1 MPPAT
6 APRIFRPHRHTAV
19 LPMDGSER
27 RCQRLQETF
36 RRTAS
41 CRRADHGKSCRHF
54 ALVSRG
60 HRSDRTPPRESPR
73 HFAARMDESVIVG
86 YYTSAEVH
94 PRSPAR
100 LLLSKE
106 RKKPMA
112 RNDGIDRT
120 FARNQDLPTLDDVAK
135 VQEHNEREKDSYSNQ
150 DIDTTQTHRNVHF
163 KKPTDSY
170 AAMFDQMI
178 ADGVI
183 STRGLKADAVK
194 YGELLFDVNSAYF
207 HNHGGY
213 EYAKQFY
220 ADAYKAAVEIV
231 GGEQY
236 ILSAVMHADE
246 RNRAMSEA
254 LGEDVYHYHLHVVYI
269 PVVEKQ
275 ILWSKRCKDEFLR
288 GTVKET
294 ITQVS
299 RSKKWESKPVL
310 NEDGNPMLNAKGK
323 KILKS
328 SYSVLQD
335 DFFNFMRAAGY
346 TDVERGERG
355 STEEHLTVTQF
366 KLQAE
371 QHRLETVTGQ
381 VEQAEQ
387 SLADAKAAT
396 EKQKKKLEA
405 LQKET
410 KAAKTI
416 ALTVQ
421 DIEEMGKKNALTGNV
436 SLTPDQCDTLKRYAV
451 NGIIAN
457 ADNKRLKEKLA
468 SAEKTI
474 SIWKQRYE
482 AVNEKYME
490 LKQKAQ
496 PFLDAIEIASERVWA
511 FVHAILARGKETQ
524 EHKHPMNKTVEE
536 INKMIMEDAPME
548 EINDAIGY
556 IDIYSCFDPIF
567 EPPIDFLEECRKHW
581 ETAQSSFRKTIER
594 KIGNTWYVIETE
606 CDGNEPL
613 ADKVKRL
620 IFSDKGGIC

>member
-1 MPPAT
+1 
-6 APRIFRPHRHTAV
+6 
-19 LPMDGSER
+19 
-27 RCQRLQETF
+27 
-36 RRTAS
+36 
-41 CRRADHGKSCRHF
+41 
-54 ALVSRG
+54 
-60 HRSDRTPPRESPR
+60 
-73 HFAARMDESVIVG
+73 
-86 YYTSAEVH
+86 
-94 PRSPAR
+94 
-100 LLLSKE
+100 
-106 RKKPMA
+106 MA

-366 KLQAE
+366 KVQAE
-371 QHRLETVTGQ
+371 QQRLDAVTGQ

-451 NGIIAN
+451 NGIIVN
-457 ADNKRLKEKLA
+457 ADNNA
-468 SAEKTI
+468 
-474 SIWKQRYE
+474 
-482 AVNEKYME
+482 
-490 LKQKAQ
+490 
-496 PFLDAIEIASERVWA
+496 FER
-511 FVHAILARGKETQ
+511 ET
-524 EHKHPMNKTVEE
+524 
-536 INKMIMEDAPME
+536 
-548 EINDAIGY
+548 GF
-556 IDIYSCFDPIF
+556 C
-567 EPPIDFLEECRKHW
+567 
-581 ETAQSSFRKTIER
+581 
-594 KIGNTWYVIETE
+594 
-606 CDGNEPL
+606 
-613 ADKVKRL
+613 
-620 IFSDKGGIC
+620 

>member
-1 MPPAT
+1 
-6 APRIFRPHRHTAV
+6 
-19 LPMDGSER
+19 
-27 RCQRLQETF
+27 
-36 RRTAS
+36 
-41 CRRADHGKSCRHF
+41 
-54 ALVSRG
+54 
-60 HRSDRTPPRESPR
+60 
-73 HFAARMDESVIVG
+73 
-86 YYTSAEVH
+86 
-94 PRSPAR
+94 
-100 LLLSKE
+100 
-106 RKKPMA
+106 MA

-120 FARNQDLPTLDDVAK
+120 FARNQDLPTLDDVTK

-275 ILWSKRCKDEFLR
+275 ILWSKRCKDEDLR

-294 ITQVS
+294 IIQVS
-299 RSKKWESKPVL
+299 RSKKWDSKPVL
-310 NEDGNPMLNAKGK
+310 DENGNPKLNEKGK

-366 KLQAE
+366 KVQAE
-371 QHRLETVTGQ
+371 QQRLETVTGQ
-381 VEQAEQ
+381 VAQAEQ

-416 ALTVQ
+416 SMTVQ
-421 DIEEMGKKNALTGNV
+421 DIEAMGKKATFGNNIT
-436 SLTPDQCDTLKRYAV
+436 LTPDECDTLKRYAT
-451 NGIIAN
+451 NGILFN
-457 ADNKRLKEKLA
+457 AENERLREKLE
-468 SAEKTI
+468 SAQKSA

-482 AVNEKYME
+482 KLHEQYTE

-496 PFLDAIEIASERVWA
+496 PFMDALEIASEKVWA
-511 FVHAILARGKETQ
+511 FINSILARGKETQ
-524 EHKHPMNKTVEE
+524 EHKAPARKRGQDME
-536 INKMIMEDAPME
+536 I
-548 EINDAIGY
+548 
-556 IDIYSCFDPIF
+556 
-567 EPPIDFLEECRKHW
+567 
-581 ETAQSSFRKTIER
+581 
-594 KIGNTWYVIETE
+594 
-606 CDGNEPL
+606 
-613 ADKVKRL
+613 
-620 IFSDKGGIC
+620 

>member
-6 APRIFRPHRHTAV
+6 APRISRPHRHTAV
-19 LPMDGSER
+19 LPMDGSEIYGFRCR
-27 RCQRLQETF
+27 RLYEMFC
-36 RRTAS
+36 RTAS

-213 EYAKQFY
+213 EFAKQFY

-275 ILWSKRCKDEFLR
+275 ILWSKRCKDESLR

-310 NEDGNPMLNAKGK
+310 DENGNPMLNAKGK

-335 DFFNFMRAAGY
+335 DFFNFMRNAGY
-346 TDVERGERG
+346 TDVERGECG

-366 KLQAE
+366 KVQAE
-371 QHRLETVTGQ
+371 QQRLEAVTGQ
-381 VEQAEQ
+381 VAQAEQ

-405 LQKET
+405 LKKET
-410 KAAKTI
+410 QAAKSVAMT
-416 ALTVQ
+416 AHE
-421 DIEEMGKKNALTGNV
+421 IESMGKKNPITGNV
-436 SLTPDQCDTLKRYAV
+436 TMTADECRTLKDYAV
-451 NGIIAN
+451 SSFAE
-457 ADNKRLKEKLA
+457 KSEKLKYKQKFEQA
-468 SAEKTI
+468 DKNAK
-474 SIWKQRYE
+474 IWKDRFEKLNKDYE
-482 AVNEKYME
+482 E

-496 PFLDAIEIASERVWA
+496 PFLDAIEIASEKVWA
-511 FVHAILARGKETQ
+511 FINAILARGKELY
-524 EHKHPMNKTVEE
+524 EHKHPARNRGQDME
-536 INKMIMEDAPME
+536 I
-548 EINDAIGY
+548 
-556 IDIYSCFDPIF
+556 
-567 EPPIDFLEECRKHW
+567 
-581 ETAQSSFRKTIER
+581 
-594 KIGNTWYVIETE
+594 
-606 CDGNEPL
+606 
-613 ADKVKRL
+613 
-620 IFSDKGGIC
+620 

>member
-6 APRIFRPHRHTAV
+6 APRISRPHRHTAV

-275 ILWSKRCKDEFLR
+275 ILWSKRCKDESLR
-288 GTVKET
+288 GTVKGT

-310 NEDGNPMLNAKGK
+310 DENGNPMLNAKGK

-366 KLQAE
+366 KVQAE
-371 QHRLETVTGQ
+371 QQRLEAVTGQ
-381 VEQAEQ
+381 VTQAEQ

-405 LQKET
+405 LKKET
-410 KAAKTI
+410 QAAKSVAMT
-416 ALTVQ
+416 AHE
-421 DIEEMGKKNALTGNV
+421 IESMGKKNPITGNV
-436 SLTPDQCDTLKRYAV
+436 TMTADECRTLKDYAV
-451 NGIIAN
+451 SSFAE
-457 ADNKRLKEKLA
+457 KSEKLKYKQKFEQA
-468 SAEKTI
+468 DKNAK
-474 SIWKQRYE
+474 IWKDRFEKLNKDYE
-482 AVNEKYME
+482 E

-496 PFLDAIEIASERVWA
+496 PFLDAIEIASEKVWA
-511 FVHAILARGKETQ
+511 FINAILARGKELY
-524 EHKHPMNKTVEE
+524 EHKHPARNRGQDME
-536 INKMIMEDAPME
+536 I
-548 EINDAIGY
+548 
-556 IDIYSCFDPIF
+556 
-567 EPPIDFLEECRKHW
+567 
-581 ETAQSSFRKTIER
+581 
-594 KIGNTWYVIETE
+594 
-606 CDGNEPL
+606 
-613 ADKVKRL
+613 
-620 IFSDKGGIC
+620 

>member
-1 MPPAT
+1 
-6 APRIFRPHRHTAV
+6 
-19 LPMDGSER
+19 
-27 RCQRLQETF
+27 
-36 RRTAS
+36 
-41 CRRADHGKSCRHF
+41 
-54 ALVSRG
+54 
-60 HRSDRTPPRESPR
+60 
-73 HFAARMDESVIVG
+73 
-86 YYTSAEVH
+86 
-94 PRSPAR
+94 
-100 LLLSKE
+100 
-106 RKKPMA
+106 MA

-366 KLQAE
+366 KVQAE
-371 QHRLETVTGQ
+371 QQRLEAVTGQ
-381 VEQAEQ
+381 VAQAEQ

-410 KAAKTI
+410 KAAKAI

-421 DIEEMGKKNALTGNV
+421 DIEAMGKKATFGNNIT
-436 SLTPDQCDTLKRYAV
+436 LTPDECRTLKDYAV
-451 NGIIAN
+451 
-457 ADNKRLKEKLA
+457 
-468 SAEKTI
+468 SSFAEKAEKIKYKQKFEQAEKSAKT
-474 SIWKQRYE
+474 WKQRYDALHE
-482 AVNEKYME
+482 QYQE
-490 LKQKAQ
+490 LKKKAQ
-496 PFLDAIEIASERVWA
+496 PFLDALEIASERVRA
-511 FVHAILARGKETQ
+511 FLDVVLSKGKETQ
-524 EHKHPMNKTVEE
+524 EHEHTARKRGQD
-536 INKMIMEDAPME
+536 ME
-548 EINDAIGY
+548 
-556 IDIYSCFDPIF
+556 
-567 EPPIDFLEECRKHW
+567 L
-581 ETAQSSFRKTIER
+581 
-594 KIGNTWYVIETE
+594 
-606 CDGNEPL
+606 
-613 ADKVKRL
+613 
-620 IFSDKGGIC
+620 